1 VIIDT
6 HAYTRP
12 EWQVHVN
19 GLTWD
24 AFSAATKRPLGIC
37 LHNTWRPTIASWT
50 ETDPRRING
59 LNGLRAYYEGMGW
72 HAGPHA
78 FISRQFING
87 FSPLTAWGI
96 HSTCFNHTHIGLE
109 MIGNYAAGAEP
120 FDSGDGA
127 MVRDNA
133 VFAVAVLMAKLGLA
147 PERDLVFHRDC
158 SADHHDCP
166 GSGVGKPEM
175 VARVRGAMNQLAD
188 ATEMTPAPPAPV
200 LGKYT
205 VQPGDT
211 LYRIALKFGTTF
223 QAIALANHIPGP
235 MFIITPGQVLN
246 IP

>member
-1 VIIDT
+1 MIIDT
-6 HAYTRP
+6 HAYTRA
-12 EWQVHVN
+12 EWQAHVN

-50 ETDPRRING
+50 ETDPQRING

-133 VFAVAVLMAKLGLA
+133 VFAVAVLMAKIGLA

-175 VARVRGAMNQLAD
+175 VARIRAD
-188 ATEMTPAPPAPV
+188 MTMLSGPAPSPSV
-200 LGKYT
+200 GTYT
-205 VQPGDT
+205 VERGDT
-211 LYRIALKFGTTF
+211 LYRIALKFGTTYG
-223 QAIALANHIPGP
+223 ALAMANGMSSPFVI
-235 MFIITPGQVLN
+235 MPGQVLN